1 MAAVTDGGTAAAPA
15 AGMPAAISRVT
26 VERPGVEGAGG
37 TAWLVPAAA
46 ALAVRPRLWATAV
59 RQLGALAA
67 PGWWRARPRLP
78 LPAPGYLRFRMV
90 TAYGDPDARP
100 EADDVVSYLGWC
112 RDEHRRLRSGE
123 RGRRNRPVASRTGR

>member
-1 MAAVTDGGTAAAPA
+1 MAAVTDGGA
-15 AGMPAAISRVT
+15 R
-26 VERPGVEGAGG
+26 
-37 TAWLVPAAA
+37 AWLVPAAA
-46 ALAVRPRLWATAV
+46 AVVVRPRLWATAV

-100 EADDVVSYLGWC
+100 DADDVVSYLGWC
-112 RDEHRRLRSGE
+112 RNEHRRVRSAG
-123 RGRRNRPVASRTGR
+123 RRRRNRPVAHGTGR